1 MLLKIFKLT
10 ILLISASLIASC
22 ATKQAP
28 VKPLTQRERQL
39 LYYKK
44 LRAAKWNEI
53 TKKRS
58 QAQERR
64 YYKNKKITVET
75 RKKKVSP
82 KPRKVSPVIPVDPNE
97 QRIEIEQLIS
107 FHCIKER
114 MDNCDELSTKIYEKC
129 LQEFNP
135 GDKRL
140 TNCVTKALR

>member
-10 ILLISASLIASC
+10 ILLVFANFIASC

-44 LRAAKWNEI
+44 LRAYKWDEI
-53 TKKRS
+53 TKKRN
-58 QAQERR
+58 QQQRR
-64 YYKNKKITVET
+64 YHKNKKITVDT
-75 RKKKVSP
+75 RKKKVAP
-82 KPRKVSPVIPVDPNE
+82 KPKKKSSVIPVNPNE

-114 MDNCDELSTKIYEKC
+114 MDNCDELSTRIYEKC

>member
-1 MLLKIFKLT
+1 MLLKIFKFSIIALVLT
-10 ILLISASLIASC
+10 SC
-22 ATKQAP
+22 ATKQKP

-44 LRAAKWNEI
+44 LRAAKWEEI
-53 TKKRS
+53 TKKRK
-58 QAQERR
+58 QQERSYHR
-64 YYKNKKITVET
+64 DTKITIKT
-75 RKKKVSP
+75 KRQKPAP
-82 KPRKVSPVIPVDPNE
+82 KKVSPVIPVDPNE

-114 MDNCDELSTKIYEKC
+114 MDNCDELSTKIYENC

-140 TNCVTKALR
+140 TYCVTKALK

>member
-10 ILLISASLIASC
+10 IVLIFANFFASC
-22 ATKQAP
+22 ATKQVP
-28 VKPLTQRERQL
+28 VKPLSQRERQL

-44 LRAAKWNEI
+44 LRAYKWDEI
-53 TKKRS
+53 TKKR
-58 QAQERR
+58 AQQQRR
-64 YYKNKKITVET
+64 YHKNKKITVET

-82 KPRKVSPVIPVDPNE
+82 KPKKVSPIIPVDPNE

-140 TNCVTKALR
+140 THCVTKALK